1 MLDTQSLTALAAIAV
16 VLPLAA
22 GGIDLA
28 VGAEI
33 GFGSI
38 LVAALISKAGWSP
51 TAAVPAAVVAG
62 GLVGCVAGLLITR
75 VRIDSLITTLG
86 LSWSS

>member
-38 LVAALISKAGWSP
+38 LVAALISKAGWSSD
-51 TAAVPAAVVAG
+51 G
-62 GLVGCVAGLLITR
+62 GRTRGSRRWRPGGMRWLVY
-75 VRIDSLITTLG
+75 
-86 LSWSS
+86 